1 MKTYR
6 VTVETSIVVEAENEF
21 EAEHLAYNGDI
32 EDYDGWTLVDITE
45 MVV

>member
-6 VTVETSIVVEAENEF
+6 VTLETSIVIEAEDEY
-21 EAEHLAYNGDI
+21 EAEHLAYNGDL
-32 EDYDGWTLVDITE
+32 EDYDGWLLVDITE